1 MSVRN
6 TNFKDELKTDKSN
19 LNIAYALK
27 MIRKDKNPHKTP
39 AIN

>member
-1 MSVRN
+1 MRK

-27 MIRKDKNPHKTP
+27 MIRKDKNAHKTP